1 MPKWANIALRAVGAI
16 NLATLL
22 LGTAFLLD
30 KVYRVLAGHIT
41 EPNDAPYFRLA
52 FAVMAFIEA
61 AFVAVFLTTAVRF
74 IQAKLSA
81 ANLYSLAVLLH
92 IVYHAATG
100 MLWLARRGIGASIGA
115 ASSVS
120 GIAPFEFLFLVPFL
134 YPALSVV
141 LVQLLKQR
149 YSSRQTLVSA

>member
-1 MPKWANIALRAVGAI
+1 MPKWAKIALRTVGVI
-16 NLATLL
+16 NFATLL
-22 LGTAFLLD
+22 LGTSLLLD

-41 EPNDAPYFRLA
+41 EPSDAPYFRLA
-52 FAVMAFIEA
+52 FAVMALVEA
-61 AFVAVFLTTAVRF
+61 AFVGVFLTTAIRF
-74 IQAKLSA
+74 IRAKLSA

-92 IVYHAATG
+92 IVYSAATG
-100 MLWLARRGIGASIGA
+100 MLWLARRGIGTSIAA

-120 GIAPFEFLFLVPFL
+120 GVAPFEFLFLVPFL

-149 YSSRQTLVSA
+149 YNARQIPVNA